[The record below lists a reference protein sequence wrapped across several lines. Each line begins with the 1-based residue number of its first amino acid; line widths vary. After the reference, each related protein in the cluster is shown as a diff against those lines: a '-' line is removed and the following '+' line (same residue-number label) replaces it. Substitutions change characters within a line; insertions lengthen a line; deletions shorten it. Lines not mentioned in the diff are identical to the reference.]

1 MQYASLDEVYPVK
14 KSERSER
21 SEKKSGKKSGKK
33 SERSVRT
40 ENNEDIQAFNA
51 IENSNS
57 LAFPASEYESTVPL
71 YKTVNHCTP
80 LEAPPYKF
88 PVSDEALDK
97 FNEALDVMDNIEDT
111 QNLDEFDTY
120 LENTHKDSEK
130 QEKAIIKRIPR
141 KIRKNKNNNND
152 NQQHYE
158 ILLFISL
165 GLILIFMC
173 EVIARIAMSR
183 R

>member
-14 KSERSER
+14 KS
-21 SEKKSGKKSGKK
+21 GKKSVKK
-33 SERSVRT
+33 SVKKS
-40 ENNEDIQAFNA
+40 ENNEDIQAFN
-51 IENSNS
+51 
-57 LAFPASEYESTVPL
+57 AFPASEYESTVPL

-120 LENTHKDSEK
+120 LEDTHEDSEK

-141 KIRKNKNNNND
+141 KIRKNKNNDND

>member
-21 SEKKSGKKSGKK
+21 SGKKSVKK
-33 SERSVRT
+33 SVKKS

-120 LENTHKDSEK
+120 LEDTHKDSEK

-141 KIRKNKNNNND
+141 KIRKNKNNDND

>member
-14 KSERSER
+14 KS
-21 SEKKSGKKSGKK
+21 GKKSGKK
-33 SERSVRT
+33 SVKKS
-40 ENNEDIQAFNA
+40 ENNEDIQAFN
-51 IENSNS
+51 
-57 LAFPASEYESTVPL
+57 AFPASEYESTVPL

-120 LENTHKDSEK
+120 LEDTHEDSEK

-141 KIRKNKNNNND
+141 KIRKNKNNDND